1 MKKINQS
8 LKASLFVVAVSS
20 LAVWDISF
28 NFWAFGTIFFYKIFS
43 LWVVSTALLLAH
55 FLFEKNKKFLNKW
68 SIFALSTPTIWALI
82 EVWENHAETIYITDS
97 ILSLIAILAC
107 LIALPYVLYI
117 FFNIIV
123 LEASS
128 FPKKMIYKII
138 FINVVIAICGF
149 LLGANNYVLLDCE
162 DFKISGMEKPSNC
175 FENIEKNRK

>member
-1 MKKINQS
+1 MKNLNQS

-28 NFWAFGTIFFYKIFS
+28 NFGAYGIIFFYKIFS

-55 FLFEKNKKFLNKW
+55 FLFEKDKKFLNKW
-68 SIFALSTPTIWALI
+68 SIFALLTPTVWAFI

-97 ILSLIAILAC
+97 IISFIAIVAC

-128 FPKKMIYKII
+128 FPKKMIYKIVL
-138 FINVVIAICGF
+138 INIIIAICGF
-149 LLGANNYVLLDCE
+149 LLGANNYILLDCE
-162 DFKISGMEKPSNC
+162 DFKKSGMEEPANC
-175 FENIEKNRK
+175 FKPVEIEK